1 MISVYFIDEPTD
13 KILYEGESFT
23 LNYHTSKREWKVEIY
38 KSGIGVGLFN
48 ELLIKHVHLKD
59 EGRYYA
65 ELYGLRS
72 KYMMLKV
79 LRKSLKKYKLH
90 IF

>member
-1 MISVYFIDEPTD
+1 MYFIDEPTD

-23 LNYHTSKREWKVEIY
+23 LNYHTSRRKWKVEIY
-38 KSGIGVGLFN
+38 KSGIVVGFRN
-48 ELLIKHVHLKD
+48 NLLIKHVHFKD

-65 ELYGLRS
+65 ELYGVRS

-79 LRKSLKKYKLH
+79 LRKSLKKYK
-90 IF
+90 